1 MAYSF
6 YNQNM
11 STLSNVLVIH
21 AALDKGETA
30 DTTALDK
37 GETVDTTAD
46 TTGIT
51 TNTTADT
58 TALDKGETVD
68 TTADTTGITTNTT
81 ADTTGI
87 TTNTTAETTADTTA
101 FTIPREVMAR
111 IMKTSYG
118 KFVVTNS
125 IPCLR
130 VVLADGTI
138 SSAKVS
144 SDGVVTLTAPATG
157 KLIIDGTLDIECNY

>member
-11 STLSNVLVIH
+11 STLSNILIIH
-21 AALDKGETA
+21 AALDKGETADTTSLDKGETA

-37 GETVDTTAD
+37 GET
-46 TTGIT
+46 
-51 TNTTADT
+51 ADT
-58 TALDKGETVD
+58 TALDKGK
-68 TTADTTGITTNTT
+68 TADTT
-81 ADTTGI
+81 DTTV
-87 TTNTTAETTADTTA
+87 ETTADTTA

-111 IMKTSYG
+111 VMKTSYG

-130 VVLADGTI
+130 VVLEDGTI
-138 SSAKVS
+138 SSASVTS
-144 SDGVVTLTAPATG
+144 TGVVTLTAPANG

>member
-11 STLSNVLVIH
+11 STLSNILIIH
-21 AALDKGETA
+21 AALDKGKTADTTSLDKGETA
-30 DTTALDK
+30 DTTN
-37 GETVDTTAD
+37 
-46 TTGIT
+46 T
-51 TNTTADT
+51 TNTTDT
-58 TALDKGETVD
+58 TVD
-68 TTADTTGITTNTT
+68 TN
-81 ADTTGI
+81 
-87 TTNTTAETTADTTA
+87 ADTTA
-101 FTIPREVMAR
+101 FTIPCEVMDR

-130 VVLADGTI
+130 VVLEDGTI

-144 SDGVVTLTAPATG
+144 SDGVVTLTSPATG

>member
-11 STLSNVLVIH
+11 STISNILIIH

-30 DTTALDK
+30 DTTA
-37 GETVDTTAD
+37 
-46 TTGIT
+46 
-51 TNTTADT
+51 
-58 TALDKGETVD
+58 
-68 TTADTTGITTNTT
+68 
-81 ADTTGI
+81 
-87 TTNTTAETTADTTA
+87 
-101 FTIPREVMAR
+101 FTIPSEVMAR
-111 IMKTSYG
+111 VMKTSYG

-138 SSAKVS
+138 SSAKVT

>member
-6 YNQNM
+6 KNQNM
-11 STLSNVLVIH
+11 STLSNILIIH

-30 DTTALDK
+30 DTTA
-37 GETVDTTAD
+37 DTTD
-46 TTGIT
+46 TTT
-51 TNTTADT
+51 
-58 TALDKGETVD
+58 E
-68 TTADTTGITTNTT
+68 
-81 ADTTGI
+81 
-87 TTNTTAETTADTTA
+87 TTAETTA

-111 IMKTSYG
+111 VMKTSYG

-130 VVLADGTI
+130 VVLEDGTI

-144 SDGVVTLTAPATG
+144 SDGVVTLNAPAKG

>member
-11 STLSNVLVIH
+11 STLSNILIIY

-30 DTTALDK
+30 DTTA
-37 GETVDTTAD
+37 
-46 TTGIT
+46 
-51 TNTTADT
+51 
-58 TALDKGETVD
+58 
-68 TTADTTGITTNTT
+68 
-81 ADTTGI
+81 
-87 TTNTTAETTADTTA
+87 
-101 FTIPREVMAR
+101 FTIPHEVMSR
-111 IMKTSYG
+111 VMKTSYG

-130 VVLADGTI
+130 VVLEDGTI

>member
-6 YNQNM
+6 QNQNM

-21 AALDKGETA
+21 AALYKGETA
-30 DTTALDK
+30 DTTDTT
-37 GETVDTTAD
+37 ETTAETTAD
-46 TTGIT
+46 TT
-51 TNTTADT
+51 D
-58 TALDKGETVD
+58 
-68 TTADTTGITTNTT
+68 
-81 ADTTGI
+81 
-87 TTNTTAETTADTTA
+87 TTADTTA

-111 IMKTSYG
+111 VMKTDYG

-130 VVLADGTI
+130 VVLEDGTI
-138 SSAKVS
+138 SSASVS
-144 SDGVVTLTAPATG
+144 STGVVTLAAPAKG

>member
-6 YNQNM
+6 QNPYM
-11 STLSNVLVIH
+11 STLSNILIIH
-21 AALDKGETA
+21 AALDKGEIA

-37 GETVDTTAD
+37 DETAD
-46 TTGIT
+46 TT
-51 TNTTADT
+51 DT
-58 TALDKGETVD
+58 TAE
-68 TTADTTGITTNTT
+68 
-81 ADTTGI
+81 
-87 TTNTTAETTADTTA
+87 TTAETTADTTA
-101 FTIPREVMAR
+101 FTIPCEVMAR
-111 IMKTSYG
+111 VMKTSYG

-130 VVLADGTI
+130 VVLEDGTI

-144 SDGVVTLTAPATG
+144 SDGVVTLTAPAKG

>member
-6 YNQNM
+6 HNKNM
-11 STLSNVLVIH
+11 STLSNILVIH
-21 AALDKGETA
+21 TAIDK
-30 DTTALDK
+30 
-37 GETVDTTAD
+37 
-46 TTGIT
+46 
-51 TNTTADT
+51 
-58 TALDKGETVD
+58 
-68 TTADTTGITTNTT
+68 
-81 ADTTGI
+81 
-87 TTNTTAETTADTTA
+87 AETADTTA
-101 FTIPREVMAR
+101 FTIPSEVMAR
-111 IMKTSYG
+111 VMKTSYG

-144 SDGVVTLTAPATG
+144 SDGVVTLTAPAKG

>member
-11 STLSNVLVIH
+11 STLSNILIIH

-30 DTTALDK
+30 DTTA
-37 GETVDTTAD
+37 
-46 TTGIT
+46 
-51 TNTTADT
+51 
-58 TALDKGETVD
+58 
-68 TTADTTGITTNTT
+68 
-81 ADTTGI
+81 
-87 TTNTTAETTADTTA
+87 
-101 FTIPREVMAR
+101 FTIPREVMSR
-111 IMKTSYG
+111 VMKTDYG

-138 SSAKVS
+138 SSAKVT
-144 SDGVVTLTAPATG
+144 SDGVVTLTAPAKG

>member
-6 YNQNM
+6 YNPYM
-11 STLSNVLVIH
+11 STLSNILIIH

-30 DTTALDK
+30 DTTALNK
-37 GETVDTTAD
+37 GETADTTAD
-46 TTGIT
+46 IT
-51 TNTTADT
+51 TDTTETTETTADT
-58 TALDKGETVD
+58 TALDKGETAD
-68 TTADTTGITTNTT
+68 TTAGI
-81 ADTTGI
+81 
-87 TTNTTAETTADTTA
+87 TADTTA
-101 FTIPREVMAR
+101 FTIPREVMSR
-111 IMKTSYG
+111 VMKTSYG

>member
-6 YNQNM
+6 RNQNM
-11 STLSNVLVIH
+11 STLSNILIIH
-21 AALDKGETA
+21 AALDKGETADNTAPDKGETA

-37 GETVDTTAD
+37 GETADTTAD
-46 TTGIT
+46 IT
-51 TNTTADT
+51 TD
-58 TALDKGETVD
+58 
-68 TTADTTGITTNTT
+68 
-81 ADTTGI
+81 
-87 TTNTTAETTADTTA
+87 TTAETTETAADTTA

-111 IMKTSYG
+111 VMKTSYG

-130 VVLADGTI
+130 VVLEDGTI
-138 SSAKVS
+138 SSASVS

>member
-6 YNQNM
+6 RNKNM
-11 STLSNVLVIH
+11 STLSNILIIH

-37 GETVDTTAD
+37 GETADTTVLDKVETADTTDTTAD
-46 TTGIT
+46 TT
-51 TNTTADT
+51 ADT
-58 TALDKGETVD
+58 TD
-68 TTADTTGITTNTT
+68 
-81 ADTTGI
+81 
-87 TTNTTAETTADTTA
+87 TTADTTA

-111 IMKTSYG
+111 VMKTSYG

-138 SSAKVS
+138 SSAKVT

>member
-6 YNQNM
+6 KNPYM
-11 STLSNVLVIH
+11 STLSNILVIH

-37 GETVDTTAD
+37 GETAETTA
-46 TTGIT
+46 GIT
-51 TNTTADT
+51 TN
-58 TALDKGETVD
+58 
-68 TTADTTGITTNTT
+68 
-81 ADTTGI
+81 
-87 TTNTTAETTADTTA
+87 TTADTTA

-111 IMKTSYG
+111 VMKTSYG

-130 VVLADGTI
+130 VVLTDGTI
-138 SSAKVS
+138 SSAKVT
-144 SDGVVTLTAPATG
+144 SDGVVTLTAPAKG

>member
-6 YNQNM
+6 QNPYM
-11 STLSNVLVIH
+11 STLSNILIIH

-37 GETVDTTAD
+37 GETADTTDTSVTTADNTAD
-46 TTGIT
+46 TTDTTVT
-51 TNTTADT
+51 TNT
-58 TALDKGETVD
+58 
-68 TTADTTGITTNTT
+68 I
-81 ADTTGI
+81 
-87 TTNTTAETTADTTA
+87 ADTTA
-101 FTIPREVMAR
+101 FIIPSEVMSR
-111 IMKTSYG
+111 VMKTDYG

-138 SSAKVS
+138 SSAKVT

>member
-11 STLSNVLVIH
+11 STLSNILIIH

-30 DTTALDK
+30 DTT
-37 GETVDTTAD
+37 
-46 TTGIT
+46 
-51 TNTTADT
+51 NTTADT
-58 TALDKGETVD
+58 SVD
-68 TTADTTGITTNTT
+68 TN
-81 ADTTGI
+81 
-87 TTNTTAETTADTTA
+87 ADTTA
-101 FTIPREVMAR
+101 FTIPCEVMAR

-130 VVLADGTI
+130 VVLEDGTI

-144 SDGVVTLTAPATG
+144 SDGVVTLTSPATG

>member
-11 STLSNVLVIH
+11 STLSNILIIH

-37 GETVDTTAD
+37 GET
-46 TTGIT
+46 
-51 TNTTADT
+51 
-58 TALDKGETVD
+58 
-68 TTADTTGITTNTT
+68 
-81 ADTTGI
+81 
-87 TTNTTAETTADTTA
+87 ADTTA

-111 IMKTSYG
+111 VMKTSYG

-130 VVLADGTI
+130 VVLEDGTI

-144 SDGVVTLTAPATG
+144 SDGVVTLTAPAKG
-157 KLIIDGTLDIECNY
+157 KLIIDGTLVIECNY

>member
-6 YNQNM
+6 HNQNM

-21 AALDKGETA
+21 TALDKGETA
-30 DTTALDK
+30 D
-37 GETVDTTAD
+37 
-46 TTGIT
+46 I
-51 TNTTADT
+51 
-58 TALDKGETVD
+58 
-68 TTADTTGITTNTT
+68 
-81 ADTTGI
+81 
-87 TTNTTAETTADTTA
+87 TA
-101 FTIPREVMAR
+101 FTIPSEVMER
-111 IMKTSYG
+111 VMKTDYG

-138 SSAKVS
+138 SSAKVTS
-144 SDGVVTLTAPATG
+144 AGVVTLTASATG

>member
-6 YNQNM
+6 QNPYM
-11 STLSNVLVIH
+11 STLSNILIIH

-37 GETVDTTAD
+37 GETADTTALD
-46 TTGIT
+46 KGE
-51 TNTTADT
+51 TADT
-58 TALDKGETVD
+58 TALDKGETADTTDTTD
-68 TTADTTGITTNTT
+68 TTADTTT
-81 ADTTGI
+81 D
-87 TTNTTAETTADTTA
+87 TTAETTADTTADTTDTTA

-130 VVLADGTI
+130 VVLEDGTI
-138 SSAKVS
+138 SSAKVT

>member
-6 YNQNM
+6 HNYNM

-21 AALDKGETA
+21 AALDK
-30 DTTALDK
+30 DK
-37 GETVDTTAD
+37 TS
-46 TTGIT
+46 
-51 TNTTADT
+51 N
-58 TALDKGETVD
+58 
-68 TTADTTGITTNTT
+68 
-81 ADTTGI
+81 
-87 TTNTTAETTADTTA
+87 TTA
-101 FTIPREVMAR
+101 FTIPSEVMAR
-111 IMKTSYG
+111 VMKTDYG

-138 SSAKVS
+138 SSASVT
-144 SDGVVTLTAPATG
+144 SDGVVTLTAAAKG

>member
-6 YNQNM
+6 HNKNM
-11 STLSNVLVIH
+11 STLSSILVIH
-21 AALDKGETA
+21 AALDKGENA

-37 GETVDTTAD
+37 GETADTTTLDKGETADTTADITDTTAD
-46 TTGIT
+46 TTGDIT
-51 TNTTADT
+51 N
-58 TALDKGETVD
+58 
-68 TTADTTGITTNTT
+68 
-81 ADTTGI
+81 
-87 TTNTTAETTADTTA
+87 DTTA

-111 IMKTSYG
+111 IMKTDYG

-138 SSAKVS
+138 SSAKVT
-144 SDGVVTLTAPATG
+144 SDGVVTLTTPAKC

>member
-6 YNQNM
+6 HNPYM
-11 STLSNVLVIH
+11 STLSNTLIIH

-30 DTTALDK
+30 DTT
-37 GETVDTTAD
+37 DTTD
-46 TTGIT
+46 TT
-51 TNTTADT
+51 
-58 TALDKGETVD
+58 E
-68 TTADTTGITTNTT
+68 
-81 ADTTGI
+81 
-87 TTNTTAETTADTTA
+87 TTAETTADTTA
-101 FTIPREVMAR
+101 FTIPREVMSR
-111 IMKTSYG
+111 VMKTDYG

-138 SSAKVS
+138 SSASVAS
-144 SDGVVTLTAPATG
+144 TGVVTLTAPAKG

>member
-6 YNQNM
+6 QNQNM
-11 STLSNVLVIH
+11 STLSNILVIH

-30 DTTALDK
+30 DTT
-37 GETVDTTAD
+37 VTTA
-46 TTGIT
+46 
-51 TNTTADT
+51 N
-58 TALDKGETVD
+58 
-68 TTADTTGITTNTT
+68 
-81 ADTTGI
+81 
-87 TTNTTAETTADTTA
+87 TTADTTA
-101 FTIPREVMAR
+101 FTIPSEVMSR
-111 IMKTSYG
+111 VMKTDYG

-130 VVLADGTI
+130 VVLEDGTI

-144 SDGVVTLTAPATG
+144 SDGVVTLTAPTTG

>member
-6 YNQNM
+6 QNPYM
-11 STLSNVLVIH
+11 STLSNILIIH

-37 GETVDTTAD
+37 GETADTTDTTAD
-46 TTGIT
+46 TTAVITAVT
-51 TNTTADT
+51 TNTIADT
-58 TALDKGETVD
+58 TD
-68 TTADTTGITTNTT
+68 TTVTTNT
-81 ADTTGI
+81 I
-87 TTNTTAETTADTTA
+87 ADTTA
-101 FTIPREVMAR
+101 FTIPREVMSR
-111 IMKTSYG
+111 VMKTDYG

-138 SSAKVS
+138 SSAKVT
-144 SDGVVTLTAPATG
+144 SDGVVTLTAPANG
-157 KLIIDGTLDIECNY
+157 KLIIDGTLDIDCNY

>member
-6 YNQNM
+6 HNQNM
-11 STLSNVLVIH
+11 STLSNILIIH

-37 GETVDTTAD
+37 GE
-46 TTGIT
+46 IS
-51 TNTTADT
+51 DT
-58 TALDKGETVD
+58 TALDKGETAD
-68 TTADTTGITTNTT
+68 TTVLDKVETADTT
-81 ADTTGI
+81 D
-87 TTNTTAETTADTTA
+87 TTADTTA

-138 SSAKVS
+138 SSAKVN
-144 SDGVVTLTAPATG
+144 SDGVVTLTSPAKG
-157 KLIIDGTLDIECNY
+157 KFIINGTLDIECNY

>member
-6 YNQNM
+6 QNPYM
-11 STLSNVLVIH
+11 STLSNILIIH

-30 DTTALDK
+30 DTTA
-37 GETVDTTAD
+37 DT
-46 TTGIT
+46 
-51 TNTTADT
+51 N
-58 TALDKGETVD
+58 
-68 TTADTTGITTNTT
+68 
-81 ADTTGI
+81 
-87 TTNTTAETTADTTA
+87 ETTADTTA

-111 IMKTSYG
+111 VMKTSYG

-138 SSAKVS
+138 SSAKVT
-144 SDGVVTLTAPATG
+144 SDGVVTLTAPAKC
-157 KLIIDGTLDIECNY
+157 KLIIDGTLDIECIH